1 MTGGLMAAE
10 MADQPEVL
18 ARLVDRAPADADAVR
33 AVVPRPLAGIVFPA
47 STPVTT
53 PRWTGAG
60 T

>member
-18 ARLVDRAPADADAVR
+18 ARLVERAPADAAAVR
-33 AVVPRPLAGIVFPA
+33 AVVPRPLAGI
-47 STPVTT
+47 
-53 PRWTGAG
+53 AG